1 MAQSGKFLLPHI
13 QDEAASKWTRSD
25 SNKSVDST
33 LISSKL
39 SRASSQLSTS
49 SHSMVS
55 QGSAAAEAA
64 DGAELLSMEES
75 NPFRNESRDIDV
87 KYNLPDASSRAKLLD
102 SLTSPQVKAARKK
115 RIPLTVDAVLAQ
127 ALSLMTEA
135 KYCHFLTLLFI
146 ITTTLLSL

>member
-1 MAQSGKFLLPHI
+1 MSQSGKFLLPHI
-13 QDEAASKWTRSD
+13 QDDAASKWARSD

-55 QGSAAAEAA
+55 QGSAAVAAE
-64 DGAELLSMEES
+64 GAELLSMEES